1 MSRVMQTKVQ
11 VLLFIYSRLYI
22 LKNLHLKVITSS
34 EDANYKRLKNKHY
47 NLLQSSLKSINIS
60 NG

>member
-1 MSRVMQTKVQ
+1 MQTKVQ

-22 LKNLHLKVITSS
+22 YILKNLHLKVITSP